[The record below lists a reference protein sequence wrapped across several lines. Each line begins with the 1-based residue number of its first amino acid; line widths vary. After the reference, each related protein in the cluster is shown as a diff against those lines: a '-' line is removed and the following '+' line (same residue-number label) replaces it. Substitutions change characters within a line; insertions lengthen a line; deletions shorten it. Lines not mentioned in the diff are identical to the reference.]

1 MQHSVHQYGRGHSHG
16 GGGTATTLTPPTRS
30 APRHHHRTPH
40 AHPPTRLHTPTAT
53 LYSPT
58 VGTPSGYD
66 AHPRTTTTQPTPPRN
81 RWYGDAQAR
90 RRRPQ
95 RQRRACPH
103 HTLTPHTMTT
113 SRTGTTRWLHVA
125 AAAKRAARAAGL
137 EYCPICRTRLTW
149 DIGLL
154 PSSAEADHIIPHS
167 RGGPDAL
174 DNIQILCRRC
184 NQRKGNGR
192 HPRPPRRRRKLPRPK
207 ASIDPEVW

>member
-1 MQHSVHQYGRGHSHG
+1 
-16 GGGTATTLTPPTRS
+16 
-30 APRHHHRTPH
+30 
-40 AHPPTRLHTPTAT
+40 
-53 LYSPT
+53 
-58 VGTPSGYD
+58 
-66 AHPRTTTTQPTPPRN
+66 
-81 RWYGDAQAR
+81 
-90 RRRPQ
+90 
-95 RQRRACPH
+95 
-103 HTLTPHTMTT
+103 MTT

-174 DNIQILCRRC
+174 DNVQILCRRC
-184 NQRKGNGR
+184 NQRKGNGSR
-192 HPRPPRRRRKLPRPK
+192 PRPPRRRRKLPRPK